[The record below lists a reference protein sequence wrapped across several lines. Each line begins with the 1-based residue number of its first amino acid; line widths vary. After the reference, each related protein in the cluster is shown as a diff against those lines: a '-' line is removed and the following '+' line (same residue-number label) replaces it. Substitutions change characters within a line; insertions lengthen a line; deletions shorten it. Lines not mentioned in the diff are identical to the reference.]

1 MNKIETNKI
10 SLKNGKAGGVFL
22 SCLVVIVV
30 VVVFVSV
37 SISIQGTWSVG
48 MMNVANAAVGDI
60 PKAAPA
66 AVPTQTL
73 QPQLKES
80 ENPNKSTFRIV
91 VCDGPSLPRDTNGNY
106 TSDSQKMV
114 DEFKAA
120 NPGRE
125 YVACDFNGI
134 MLLVQHLINIMMVL
148 GVLVAILMFS
158 YAGLLMVSG
167 KEDNIKHAKSIFP
180 KVFWGFI
187 IMLSAWFIVYQILS
201 WLTDNSGFK
210 TLLGA

>member
-1 MNKIETNKI
+1 MNKIKTNKI
-10 SLKNGKAGGVFL
+10 SLKNGKVGGIFI
-22 SCLVVIVV
+22 SCLVV
-30 VVVFVSV
+30 VVVFVSA
-37 SISIQGTWSVG
+37 SISIQGAWSV
-48 MMNVANAAVGDI
+48 NVANAAVGDI
-60 PKAAPA
+60 PTAAPT

-73 QPQLKES
+73 QSQLKES

-120 NPGRE
+120 NNGRE
-125 YVACDFNGI
+125 YVACDFNGV

-201 WLTDNSGFK
+201 WLTNNNGFK